1 MYVFDSHNGRL
12 TCRKEKRNPQKEELP
27 RLWHSRNDQEI
38 IKIVVGPIQK
48 HFSAYVKRIS
58 KEIARFVR
66 YSISMA
72 NMLTKQKREK
82 SLPLLS
88 PQIILLIIYFLFLKP
103 NNNNN
108 NNSNNI
114 YFYPLNHFNSNIYH
128 PFLLYFFYQT
138 TYISLYFFFFFLFSH
153 LPTFL
158 SSIPFPPSKHN
169 VSHRYLTNNI

>member
-1 MYVFDSHNGRL
+1 MYVFDSHYGRL
-12 TCRKEKRNPQKEELP
+12 TCRKEKWNPQKEERP

-108 NNSNNI
+108 NNNSNNI

-169 VSHRYLTNNI
+169 VKCI